1 MIGLISNT
9 IKVFEDFLFV
19 YECVCV
25 CVCDMCTGAQKISQ
39 KRVLAPMALDIQAVV
54 KHPTWVMGLELESSA
69 LTTDL
74 NR

>member
-1 MIGLISNT
+1 MN
-9 IKVFEDFLFV
+9 
-19 YECVCV
+19 VCV

>member
-1 MIGLISNT
+1 MN
-9 IKVFEDFLFV
+9 VWV
-19 YECVCV
+19 CVCI
-25 CVCDMCTGAQKISQ
+25 CVCDMCTAAQKISQ